1 MTSLRTP
8 VQTAPVGHPAYSQ
21 TFPCQPETA
30 EIGRKLVREALGVWH
45 LDDLA
50 DPAELI
56 ISELVANAARHTP
69 CRSIRLV
76 VGRPNAT
83 RVRIAVVDQAPSR
96 LPVLGL
102 TDVDAESGRGLV
114 LVDAL
119 ADGWG
124 YTLLGRHPKRG
135 PWGKETWAELRAP
148 G

>member
-69 CRSIRLV
+69 CRSIRLI

-83 RVRIAVVDQAPSR
+83 RVRIAVVDREPSR

-135 PWGKETWAELRAP
+135 PWGKETWAELRAS